1 MRLHFTTIAPLS
13 SFQSLI
19 SFLLH
24 PPFPNH
30 CRRPPLLVPLPPSNL
45 QRLRTTR
52 TTMFS
57 CLKLCSIG
65 KFPLNLFPSKRNN
78 FFVNV
83 ETTIFLIFNFLK
95 ILMLYWC
102 GSTKDRSVGFLLL
115 EYQNY
120 VLDLCIILFLVHP
133 VNWWLVSWVWGTP
146 QTCVLLFGFSSLG
159 LLCSRLF
166 CLEFEN
172 FLLM

>member
-30 CRRPPLLVPLPPSNL
+30 YRRSPLLVPPPPSNL
-45 QRLRTTR
+45 QRLRMTR

-102 GSTKDRSVGFLLL
+102 GSTKDKISWVFVAGISKF
-115 EYQNY
+115 
-120 VLDLCIILFLVHP
+120 ILFLVHP

-146 QTCVLLFGFSSLG
+146 QACVFLFGFSSLG
-159 LLCSRLF
+159 LPCSRLF